1 MQYPGFDLIYAR
13 FGHFMTRKP
22 ACTERDLILN
32 RFPSSTT
39 LIQGWNQWTGG
50 ANLYLSMTIKRNNS
64 KGSYHQPKSKRIPV
78 TKLFIHFLI
87 LILAPGWTQKLVI
100 PPRFHSLGIKFW
112 NKENKIL
119 IDSKIYKDWLVAKT
133 LSECLPKRIFYF
145 LFHRENLDN
154 KIREQ
159 IKKKLKMQI

>member
-1 MQYPGFDLIYAR
+1 MHGLVISWRENRLVQRGTWCLIGSLHLQLWFKVGINGREVPIYIYRWQSRGIIAKAVIINQSQR
-13 FGHFMTRKP
+13 
-22 ACTERDLILN
+22 E
-32 RFPSSTT
+32 FP
-39 LIQGWNQWTGG
+39 L
-50 ANLYLSMTIKRNNS
+50 
-64 KGSYHQPKSKRIPV
+64 PE
-78 TKLFIHFLI
+78 LFIHFL
-87 LILAPGWTQKLVI
+87 LFILAPGWTQKLVI
-100 PPRFHSLGIKFW
+100 PSRFHSLGIKFW

-133 LSECLPKRIFYF
+133 PSECLPKRIFYF